1 VKANKSKLAVG
12 ALSVAASFAMAG
24 GAYADAYSS
33 YGTLVPNTYSDFGT
47 LVPNIVAGDPNGTP
61 PDSPAARVDPNTP
74 TSPFSGVVSINIR
87 YNGESFICSGTL
99 VSKRDV
105 VSAGH
110 CVDTT
115 GNGTVIDVSQPFNV
129 SGNDVRVVFNTNNG
143 PTTLRTADAVYMNPF
158 YQGFG
163 NCPTG
168 VSGFCVNDDISVIHL
183 SADAP
188 ADAKIYSVLVGA
200 VTTGQQDTMTGY
212 GLSGDGI
219 AGYTVNPSF
228 FVKRTGENV
237 MDLFDTN
244 DEQDFSNDSPQE
256 VWYAD
261 FDGNGQDTFCTN
273 FGVCTPQLANNV
285 ETMLGGGDSGGPSFY
300 QTSTGQYWL
309 MGNNTFS
316 GNLDHSPT
324 GQFGDYSGGILLSSY
339 VPWLEQVTDN
349 RIALVPE
356 PSTYALLLL
365 GMGLLGFAVRRRN
378 NG

>member
-1 VKANKSKLAVG
+1 MVVAGLSLAMGLAGVVG
-12 ALSVAASFAMAG
+12 SASAAPI
-24 GAYADAYSS
+24 SS
-33 YGTLVPNTYSDFGT
+33 LGTLVPTM
-47 LVPNIVAGDPNGTP
+47 VAGAL
-61 PDSPAARVDPNTP
+61 PDSPAARVDPNLP

-87 YNGESFICSGTL
+87 YSNGDSFICTGTL

-110 CVDTT
+110 CVDSD
-115 GNGTVIDVSQPFNV
+115 GQGHIIDINQP
-129 SGNDVRVVFNTNNG
+129 GNDVRVVFNSQPNVG
-143 PTTLRTADAVYMNPF
+143 DPGRAIITADHVYMNPN

-163 NCPTG
+163 NCPAA
-168 VSGFCVNDDISVIHL
+168 VNPPSFCVNDDISVIHMN
-183 SADAP
+183 ADAP
-188 ADAKIYSVLVGA
+188 DTAKIYSVLVGA
-200 VTTGQQDTMTGY
+200 VTTGQLDTLAGY
-212 GLSGDGI
+212 GLSGDGVN
-219 AGYTVNPSF
+219 GYTVNPSF
-228 FVKRTGENV
+228 RVKRTGQNI

-244 DEQDFSNDSPQE
+244 DEENFSATSPLE

-261 FDGNGQDTFCTN
+261 FDGGGKDTFCTF
-273 FGVCTPQLANNV
+273 FGVCTPALANNL

-300 QTSTGQYWL
+300 HAQDGQYWL

-316 GNLDHSPT
+316 GNLFQAPT

-339 VPWLEQVTDN
+339 IPWLESVTDN

-365 GMGLLGFAVRRRN
+365 ALGLMGFAVRRN